1 MKLHSPFLISIIL
14 MLALEKGVSQSLT
27 GLNGLAL
34 IPSAEMLENGQV
46 VLGSSYFSSQ
56 FLEYGEYKYN
66 GVAGYVSVTF
76 LPFVELSF
84 RYTGQLRSITRENK
98 NFPDRMPSVRVR
110 VLGEK
115 KWIPAIGIG
124 VHDISSVD
132 GGGAKHFEATYMVLT
147 KNFPLGS
154 LSSSLKINTGYGFA
168 LFPASNHE
176 LKGIFGGLSLAHP
189 NFSRLNYIMEYD
201 SKNVNAAIKILLW
214 KHLHL
219 MTVLRGMDSF
229 EGNIAFRTT
238 LK

>member
-1 MKLHSPFLISIIL
+1 MKLNSALLISITLIL
-14 MLALEKGVSQSLT
+14 TLEKGISQSLT
-27 GLNGLAL
+27 GLHGLAVT
-34 IPSAEMLENGQV
+34 PSAEMLENGQV
-46 VLGSSYFSSQ
+46 VLGSSYFSSKYM
-56 FLEYGEYKYN
+56 EYGGYRYN

-84 RYTGQLRSITRENK
+84 RYTGQLRPITEENQ

-110 VLGEK
+110 VLKEK
-115 KWIPAIGIG
+115 KWIPAIGMG

-132 GGGAKHFEATYMVLT
+132 GGGAKHFEATYLVLT

-154 LSSSLKINTGYGFA
+154 LSSSLKVNTGYGFA

-176 LKGIFGGLSLAHP
+176 LDGLFGGLSITHP
-189 NFSRLNYIMEYD
+189 NFSSLNYILEYD

-214 KHLHL
+214 KHLQL